1 MVVSE
6 FKNTANSATPMVSC
20 SLFSPDKCSLRFS
33 LVLLRKHRI
42 SRHLLCW
49 KIYDR
54 IDPAT
59 SLNDHLFA
67 AKFEDFS
74 CVPGDTV
81 TDGVQYIAPNLSFSQ
96 DGVIRQWKIGVEDR
110 TDESVYLQLWR
121 LNGGSFI
128 RVGETL
134 YVKSTAGEIVEVPT
148 SMSASAGDVVGFY
161 NPRPGGDGLKLN
173 WVSVTNHVMYGGER
187 SGDREAP
194 LSTIEIMDT
203 FASSPLLSISF
214 GTYSVFWTI

>member
-1 MVVSE
+1 M
-6 FKNTANSATPMVSC
+6 
-20 SLFSPDKCSLRFS
+20 
-33 LVLLRKHRI
+33 
-42 SRHLLCW
+42 
-49 KIYDR
+49 
-54 IDPAT
+54 
-59 SLNDHLFA
+59 
-67 AKFEDFS
+67 
-74 CVPGDTV
+74 

-96 DGVIRQWKIGVEDR
+96 DGVIRQWKIGVEDK

-121 LNGGSFI
+121 LNGGSFT

-173 WVSVTNHVMYGGER
+173 WVSVTNHVMYGGDR
-187 SGDREAP
+187 SGDSKAP

-203 FASSPLLSISF
+203 FSSSPLLSISF
-214 GTYSVFWTI
+214 GTYSVFDNFKLSY